1 MKRLDV
7 SRLLRCNLYLSIPF
21 RTTLVV
27 LTETRPLPN
36 GRLQT
41 ATEGRCDTETLCIR
55 GWDGRF
61 MCGSKGLPGPRKCGM
76 GVRKRKRDGNGPLQ
90 KVVEE
95 STVDG
100 QGGAFKSSRSQSR
113 SHS

>member
-1 MKRLDV
+1 
-7 SRLLRCNLYLSIPF
+7 
-21 RTTLVV
+21 
-27 LTETRPLPN
+27 
-36 GRLQT
+36 
-41 ATEGRCDTETLCIR
+41 
-55 GWDGRF
+55 